1 MGKDLYVGYTL
12 KKHAN
17 YFILPSYTFGKA
29 CDNAY
34 ADMAR
39 HVLHIIKKIDKDKRK
54 LRDIAEY
61 LFKKTI
67 T

>member
-39 HVLHIIKKIDKDKRK
+39 HVLHIIKKTK
-54 LRDIAEY
+54 EN
-61 LFKKTI
+61 
-67 T
+67 